1 MNNFKSK
8 ILIFAI
14 IFVPITISLGLWQ
27 IERANEKK
35 VIISNYD
42 KLLVSTPITLQKEQP
57 LENWQPIETVGAY
70 QDLVIYEDNAINS
83 GKAGFKVY
91 HLFQNGDGTFIFVH
105 RGFIERNLIK
115 NNLPV
120 FGICL
125 GHQLLALTLGAK
137 TAKMKLGH
145 RGANHPVKNLVED
158 KVEIT
163 SQNHGFEVIKRDL
176 PKKIKI
182 THQSLFDNSIEGI
195 QLKNKPV
202 FSVQYHPESNPGPQD
217 SVYLFKQFIT
227 SMKKNVKK
235 KRY

>member
-42 KLLVSTPITLQKEQP
+42 KLLVSTPIALQKEQP
-57 LENWQPIETVGAY
+57 LDNWQPIETVGAY

-115 NNLPV
+115 NNLPR
-120 FGICL
+120 ID
-125 GHQLLALTLGAK
+125 T
-137 TAKMKLGH
+137 
-145 RGANHPVKNLVED
+145 PVGKKN
-158 KVEIT
+158 
-163 SQNHGFEVIKRDL
+163 IKG
-176 PKKIKI
+176 
-182 THQSLFDNSIEGI
+182 TT
-195 QLKNKPV
+195 
-202 FSVQYHPESNPGPQD
+202 
-217 SVYLFKQFIT
+217 LFKQNNTFVKNIEESDIRIIQEFNT
-227 SMKKNVKK
+227 SVLIERFPILKD
-235 KRY
+235 RYLHPFLFNLDVRDADKFQAIEKPVNMTATKHIGYAIQWFGLCAALIILTIYAYRRKGE

>member
-42 KLLVSTPITLQKEQP
+42 KLLVSTPIALQKEQP

-91 HLFQNGDGTFIFVH
+91 HLFQNGDGTFMFVH

-115 NNLPV
+115 NNLPR
-120 FGICL
+120 ID
-125 GHQLLALTLGAK
+125 T
-137 TAKMKLGH
+137 
-145 RGANHPVKNLVED
+145 PVGKKN
-158 KVEIT
+158 
-163 SQNHGFEVIKRDL
+163 IKG
-176 PKKIKI
+176 
-182 THQSLFDNSIEGI
+182 TT
-195 QLKNKPV
+195 
-202 FSVQYHPESNPGPQD
+202 
-217 SVYLFKQFIT
+217 LFKQNNTFVKNIEESDIRIIQEFNT
-227 SMKKNVKK
+227 SVLIERFPILKD
-235 KRY
+235 RYLHPFLFNLDVRDADKFQPIEKPVNMTASKHIGYAIQWFGLCAALIILTIYAYRRKGE

>member
-1 MNNFKSK
+1 MNNFKSN

-42 KLLVSTPITLQKEQP
+42 KLLVSTPIALQKEQP

-115 NNLPV
+115 NNLPR
-120 FGICL
+120 ID
-125 GHQLLALTLGAK
+125 T
-137 TAKMKLGH
+137 
-145 RGANHPVKNLVED
+145 PVGKKN
-158 KVEIT
+158 
-163 SQNHGFEVIKRDL
+163 IKG
-176 PKKIKI
+176 
-182 THQSLFDNSIEGI
+182 TT
-195 QLKNKPV
+195 
-202 FSVQYHPESNPGPQD
+202 
-217 SVYLFKQFIT
+217 LFKQNNTFVKNIEESDIRIIQEFNT
-227 SMKKNVKK
+227 SVLIERFPILKD
-235 KRY
+235 RYLHPFLFNLDVRDADKFQPIEKPVNMTAAKHIGYAIQWFGLCAALIILTIYAYRRKGE

>member
-42 KLLVSTPITLQKEQP
+42 KLLVSTPIALQKEQP

-70 QDLVIYEDNAINS
+70 QDLVVYEDNAINS

-115 NNLPV
+115 NNLPR
-120 FGICL
+120 ID
-125 GHQLLALTLGAK
+125 T
-137 TAKMKLGH
+137 
-145 RGANHPVKNLVED
+145 PVGKKN
-158 KVEIT
+158 
-163 SQNHGFEVIKRDL
+163 IKG
-176 PKKIKI
+176 
-182 THQSLFDNSIEGI
+182 TT
-195 QLKNKPV
+195 
-202 FSVQYHPESNPGPQD
+202 
-217 SVYLFKQFIT
+217 LFKQNNTFV
-227 SMKKNVKK
+227 KNIEESDIRIIQEFNASVLIERFPILKD
-235 KRY
+235 RYLHPFLFNLDVRDADKFQPIEKPVNMTATKHIGYAIQWFGLCAALIILTIYAYRRKGE

>member
-42 KLLVSTPITLQKEQP
+42 KLLVSTPIALQKEQP

-83 GKAGFKVY
+83 GKAGFKIY

-115 NNLPV
+115 NNLPRIDTPV
-120 FGICL
+120 GKKNIL
-125 GHQLLALTLGAK
+125 GT
-137 TAKMKLGH
+137 T
-145 RGANHPVKNLVED
+145 
-158 KVEIT
+158 
-163 SQNHGFEVIKRDL
+163 
-176 PKKIKI
+176 
-182 THQSLFDNSIEGI
+182 
-195 QLKNKPV
+195 
-202 FSVQYHPESNPGPQD
+202 
-217 SVYLFKQFIT
+217 LFKQNNTFV
-227 SMKKNVKK
+227 KNIEESDIRIIQEFNASVLIERFPILKD
-235 KRY
+235 RYLHPFLFNLDVRDADKFQPIEKPVNMTATKHIGYAIQWFGLCAALIILTIYAYRRKGE

>member
-42 KLLVSTPITLQKEQP
+42 KLLVSTPIALQKEQP

-91 HLFQNGDGTFIFVH
+91 HLFQNGDGTFMFVH

-115 NNLPV
+115 NNLPKIDTPLRKKNIK
-120 FGICL
+120 G
-125 GHQLLALTLGAK
+125 
-137 TAKMKLGH
+137 TA
-145 RGANHPVKNLVED
+145 
-158 KVEIT
+158 
-163 SQNHGFEVIKRDL
+163 
-176 PKKIKI
+176 
-182 THQSLFDNSIEGI
+182 
-195 QLKNKPV
+195 
-202 FSVQYHPESNPGPQD
+202 
-217 SVYLFKQFIT
+217 LFKQNNTFVKNIEESDIRIIQEFNT
-227 SMKKNVKK
+227 SVLIERFPILKD
-235 KRY
+235 RYLHPFLFNLDVRDADKFQPIEKPVNMTATKHIGYAIQWFGLCAALIILTIYAYRRKGE

>member
-42 KLLVSTPITLQKEQP
+42 KLLLSTPIALQKEQP
-57 LENWQPIETVGAY
+57 LDNWQPIETVGAY

-115 NNLPV
+115 NNLPR
-120 FGICL
+120 ID
-125 GHQLLALTLGAK
+125 T
-137 TAKMKLGH
+137 
-145 RGANHPVKNLVED
+145 PVGKKN
-158 KVEIT
+158 
-163 SQNHGFEVIKRDL
+163 IKG
-176 PKKIKI
+176 
-182 THQSLFDNSIEGI
+182 TT
-195 QLKNKPV
+195 
-202 FSVQYHPESNPGPQD
+202 
-217 SVYLFKQFIT
+217 LFKQNNTFVKNIEESDIRIIQEFNT
-227 SMKKNVKK
+227 SVLIERFPILKD
-235 KRY
+235 RYLHPFLFNLDVRDADKFQPIEKPVNMTATKHIGYAIQWFGLCAALIILTIYAYRRKGE

>member
-115 NNLPV
+115 NNLPRIDTPLRKKNIK
-120 FGICL
+120 G
-125 GHQLLALTLGAK
+125 
-137 TAKMKLGH
+137 TA
-145 RGANHPVKNLVED
+145 
-158 KVEIT
+158 
-163 SQNHGFEVIKRDL
+163 
-176 PKKIKI
+176 
-182 THQSLFDNSIEGI
+182 
-195 QLKNKPV
+195 
-202 FSVQYHPESNPGPQD
+202 
-217 SVYLFKQFIT
+217 LFKQNNTFVKNIEESDIRIIQEFNT
-227 SMKKNVKK
+227 SVLIERFPILKD
-235 KRY
+235 RYLHPFLFNLDVRDADKFQPIEKPVNMTASKHIGYAIQWFGLCAALIILTIYAYRRKGE

>member
-42 KLLVSTPITLQKEQP
+42 KLLVSKPIVLQEEQS
-57 LENWQPIETVGAY
+57 LENWQPLETTGTY
-70 QDLVIYEDNAINS
+70 QDLIIYEDNAING

-115 NNLPV
+115 NNLPR
-120 FGICL
+120 ID
-125 GHQLLALTLGAK
+125 T
-137 TAKMKLGH
+137 
-145 RGANHPVKNLVED
+145 PVGKKN
-158 KVEIT
+158 
-163 SQNHGFEVIKRDL
+163 IKG
-176 PKKIKI
+176 
-182 THQSLFDNSIEGI
+182 TT
-195 QLKNKPV
+195 
-202 FSVQYHPESNPGPQD
+202 
-217 SVYLFKQFIT
+217 LFKQNNTFVKNIEESDIRIIQEFNT
-227 SMKKNVKK
+227 SVLIERFPILKD
-235 KRY
+235 RYLHPFLFNLDVRDADKFQPIEKPVNMTATKHIGYAIQWFGLCAALIILTIYAYRRKGE

>member
-42 KLLVSTPITLQKEQP
+42 KLLVSTPIALQKEQP

-70 QDLVIYEDNAINS
+70 QDLVVYEDNAINS

-115 NNLPV
+115 NNLPR
-120 FGICL
+120 ID
-125 GHQLLALTLGAK
+125 T
-137 TAKMKLGH
+137 
-145 RGANHPVKNLVED
+145 PVGKKN
-158 KVEIT
+158 
-163 SQNHGFEVIKRDL
+163 IKG
-176 PKKIKI
+176 
-182 THQSLFDNSIEGI
+182 TT
-195 QLKNKPV
+195 
-202 FSVQYHPESNPGPQD
+202 
-217 SVYLFKQFIT
+217 LFKQNNTFVKNIEESDIRIIQEFNT
-227 SMKKNVKK
+227 SVLIERFPILKD
-235 KRY
+235 RYLHPLLFNLDVRDADKFQPIEKPVNMTATKHIGYAIQWFGLCAALIILTIYAYRRKGE

>member
-42 KLLVSTPITLQKEQP
+42 KLLVSTPIALQKEQP

-70 QDLVIYEDNAINS
+70 QDLIIYEDNAINS
-83 GKAGFKVY
+83 GKAGFKIY

-115 NNLPV
+115 NNLPRIDTPV
-120 FGICL
+120 GKKNIL
-125 GHQLLALTLGAK
+125 GT
-137 TAKMKLGH
+137 T
-145 RGANHPVKNLVED
+145 
-158 KVEIT
+158 
-163 SQNHGFEVIKRDL
+163 
-176 PKKIKI
+176 
-182 THQSLFDNSIEGI
+182 
-195 QLKNKPV
+195 
-202 FSVQYHPESNPGPQD
+202 
-217 SVYLFKQFIT
+217 LFKQNNTFVKNIEESDIRIIQEFNT
-227 SMKKNVKK
+227 SVLIERFPILKD
-235 KRY
+235 RYLHPFLFNLDVRDADKFQPIEKPVNMTATKHIGYAIQWFGLCAALIILTIYAYRRKGE

>member
-42 KLLVSTPITLQKEQP
+42 KLLVSTPIALQKEQP

-70 QDLVIYEDNAINS
+70 QDLVVYEDNAINS

-115 NNLPV
+115 NNLPS
-120 FGICL
+120 L
-125 GHQLLALTLGAK
+125 DT
-137 TAKMKLGH
+137 
-145 RGANHPVKNLVED
+145 PVGKRN
-158 KVEIT
+158 
-163 SQNHGFEVIKRDL
+163 IKG
-176 PKKIKI
+176 
-182 THQSLFDNSIEGI
+182 TT
-195 QLKNKPV
+195 
-202 FSVQYHPESNPGPQD
+202 
-217 SVYLFKQFIT
+217 LFKQNNTFVKNIEESDIRIIQEFNT
-227 SMKKNVKK
+227 SVLIERFPILKD
-235 KRY
+235 RYLHPFLFNLDVRDADKFQPIEKPVNMTATKHIGYAIQWFGLCAALIILTIYAYRRKGE

>member
-42 KLLVSTPITLQKEQP
+42 KLLVSTPIALQKEQP

-115 NNLPV
+115 NNLPRIDTPV
-120 FGICL
+120 GKKNIL
-125 GHQLLALTLGAK
+125 GT
-137 TAKMKLGH
+137 T
-145 RGANHPVKNLVED
+145 
-158 KVEIT
+158 
-163 SQNHGFEVIKRDL
+163 
-176 PKKIKI
+176 
-182 THQSLFDNSIEGI
+182 
-195 QLKNKPV
+195 
-202 FSVQYHPESNPGPQD
+202 
-217 SVYLFKQFIT
+217 LFKQNNTFV
-227 SMKKNVKK
+227 KNIEESDIRIIQEFNTPALIEKFPILK
-235 KRY
+235 DRYLHPFLFNLDVRDADKFQPIEKPVNMTATKHIGYAIQWFGLCAALIILTIYAYRRKGE

>member
-42 KLLVSTPITLQKEQP
+42 KLLVSTPIALQKEQP

-115 NNLPV
+115 NNLPK
-120 FGICL
+120 ID
-125 GHQLLALTLGAK
+125 T
-137 TAKMKLGH
+137 
-145 RGANHPVKNLVED
+145 PVGKKN
-158 KVEIT
+158 
-163 SQNHGFEVIKRDL
+163 IKG
-176 PKKIKI
+176 
-182 THQSLFDNSIEGI
+182 TT
-195 QLKNKPV
+195 
-202 FSVQYHPESNPGPQD
+202 
-217 SVYLFKQFIT
+217 LFKQNNTFVKNIEESDIRIIQEFNT
-227 SMKKNVKK
+227 SVLIERFPILKD
-235 KRY
+235 RYLHPFLFNLDVRDADKFQPIEKPVNMTATKHIGYAIQWFGLCAALIILTIYAYRRKGE

>member
-42 KLLVSTPITLQKEQP
+42 KLLVSTPIALQKEQP
-57 LENWQPIETVGAY
+57 LENWQPIETDGAY

-91 HLFQNGDGTFIFVH
+91 HLFQNGDGTFMFVH

-115 NNLPV
+115 NNLPRIDTPLRKKNIK
-120 FGICL
+120 G
-125 GHQLLALTLGAK
+125 
-137 TAKMKLGH
+137 TA
-145 RGANHPVKNLVED
+145 
-158 KVEIT
+158 
-163 SQNHGFEVIKRDL
+163 
-176 PKKIKI
+176 
-182 THQSLFDNSIEGI
+182 
-195 QLKNKPV
+195 
-202 FSVQYHPESNPGPQD
+202 
-217 SVYLFKQFIT
+217 LFKQNNTFVKNIEESDIRIIQEFNT
-227 SMKKNVKK
+227 SVLIERFPILKD
-235 KRY
+235 RYLHPFLFNLDVRDADKFQPIEKPVNMTASKHIGYAIQWFGLCAALIILTIYAYRRKGE

>member
-42 KLLVSTPITLQKEQP
+42 KLLVSTPIALQKEQP

-115 NNLPV
+115 NNLPS
-120 FGICL
+120 L
-125 GHQLLALTLGAK
+125 DT
-137 TAKMKLGH
+137 
-145 RGANHPVKNLVED
+145 PVGKRN
-158 KVEIT
+158 
-163 SQNHGFEVIKRDL
+163 IKG
-176 PKKIKI
+176 
-182 THQSLFDNSIEGI
+182 TT
-195 QLKNKPV
+195 
-202 FSVQYHPESNPGPQD
+202 
-217 SVYLFKQFIT
+217 LFKQNNTFVKNIEESDIRIIQEFNT
-227 SMKKNVKK
+227 SVLIERFPILKD
-235 KRY
+235 RYLHPFLFNLDVRDADKFQPIEKPVNMTATKHIGYAIQWFGLCAALIILTIYAYRRKGE

>member
-42 KLLVSTPITLQKEQP
+42 KLLVSTPIALQKEQP

-115 NNLPV
+115 NNLPR
-120 FGICL
+120 ID
-125 GHQLLALTLGAK
+125 T
-137 TAKMKLGH
+137 
-145 RGANHPVKNLVED
+145 PVGKKN
-158 KVEIT
+158 
-163 SQNHGFEVIKRDL
+163 IKG
-176 PKKIKI
+176 
-182 THQSLFDNSIEGI
+182 TT
-195 QLKNKPV
+195 
-202 FSVQYHPESNPGPQD
+202 
-217 SVYLFKQFIT
+217 LFKQNNTFV
-227 SMKKNVKK
+227 KNVEESDIRIIQEFNTSVLIERFPILKD
-235 KRY
+235 RYLHPFLFNLDVRDADKFQPIEKPVNMTATKHIGYAIQWFGLCAALIILTIYAYRRKGE

>member
-8 ILIFAI
+8 ILIFAV

-42 KLLVSTPITLQKEQP
+42 KLLVSTPIALQKEQP

-70 QDLVIYEDNAINS
+70 QDLVVYEDNAINS

-115 NNLPV
+115 NNLPR
-120 FGICL
+120 ID
-125 GHQLLALTLGAK
+125 T
-137 TAKMKLGH
+137 
-145 RGANHPVKNLVED
+145 PVGKKN
-158 KVEIT
+158 
-163 SQNHGFEVIKRDL
+163 IKG
-176 PKKIKI
+176 
-182 THQSLFDNSIEGI
+182 TT
-195 QLKNKPV
+195 
-202 FSVQYHPESNPGPQD
+202 
-217 SVYLFKQFIT
+217 LFKQNNTFVKNIEESDIRIIQEFNT
-227 SMKKNVKK
+227 SVLIERFPILKD
-235 KRY
+235 RYLHPFLFNLDVRDADKFQTIEKPVNMTATKHIGYAIQWFGLCAALIILTIYAYRRKGE

>member
-42 KLLVSTPITLQKEQP
+42 KLLVSTPIALQKEQP

-70 QDLVIYEDNAINS
+70 QDLVVYEDNAINS

-115 NNLPV
+115 NNLPR
-120 FGICL
+120 ID
-125 GHQLLALTLGAK
+125 T
-137 TAKMKLGH
+137 
-145 RGANHPVKNLVED
+145 PVGKKN
-158 KVEIT
+158 
-163 SQNHGFEVIKRDL
+163 IKG
-176 PKKIKI
+176 
-182 THQSLFDNSIEGI
+182 TT
-195 QLKNKPV
+195 
-202 FSVQYHPESNPGPQD
+202 
-217 SVYLFKQFIT
+217 LFKQNNTFVKNIEESDIRIIQEFNT
-227 SMKKNVKK
+227 SVLIERFPILKD
-235 KRY
+235 RYLHPFLFNLDVRDADKFQPIEKPVNMTASKHIGYAIQWFGLCAALIILTIYAYRRKGE

>member
-42 KLLVSTPITLQKEQP
+42 KLLVSTPIALQKDQP

-115 NNLPV
+115 NNLPR
-120 FGICL
+120 ID
-125 GHQLLALTLGAK
+125 T
-137 TAKMKLGH
+137 
-145 RGANHPVKNLVED
+145 PVGKKN
-158 KVEIT
+158 
-163 SQNHGFEVIKRDL
+163 IKG
-176 PKKIKI
+176 
-182 THQSLFDNSIEGI
+182 TT
-195 QLKNKPV
+195 
-202 FSVQYHPESNPGPQD
+202 
-217 SVYLFKQFIT
+217 LFKQNNTFVKNIEESDIRIIQEFNT
-227 SMKKNVKK
+227 SVLIERFPILKD
-235 KRY
+235 RYLHPFLFNLDVRDADKFQPIEKPVNMTASKHIGYAIQWFGLCAALIILTIYAYRRKGE